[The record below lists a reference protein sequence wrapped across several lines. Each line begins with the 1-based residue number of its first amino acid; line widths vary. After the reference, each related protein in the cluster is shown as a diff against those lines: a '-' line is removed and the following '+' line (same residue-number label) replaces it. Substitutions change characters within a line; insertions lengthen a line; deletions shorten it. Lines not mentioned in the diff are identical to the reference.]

1 MLALL
6 DAASCA
12 ITVGLAVRSARRGGS
27 LRRLSASASG
37 LGSPLPRAPEHGDCV
52 YLDYQATTPVWPEVA
67 EAAAPYLQL
76 HWGNPSSGHAFGRPC
91 AAAVSSARGAV
102 ATLVRASP
110 SEILFTSCGSE
121 ADNHAIYGALAAEE
135 ARRRA
140 GATSKKLPHVVTSN
154 IEHPAIEECLKV
166 LEAEGRLR
174 ATYVPC
180 DGEGRVGA
188 DAVAAAVTKETIL
201 VTVMHSNNEVGAVQ
215 PVAAIAAAARAASV
229 AAGAPKGALLVHSDA
244 AQSIGKLA
252 IDVAAEGVDL
262 LTIVGHKFGAPKG
275 VAALYVRSGVGAA
288 GTFGKFVHGG
298 GQEAGRRAGTEC
310 VVLQVALGKAAEIA
324 TAELP
329 RTAAHMAAMRTL
341 LLELLTDGLGPEIVR
356 VNGPADAAHRLPN
369 TLSVGLVGVRSSE
382 LLATLSESVAASAGA
397 ACHTDHAA
405 VSAVLRAMEVPHA
418 QAVGTLRLSTGRHTT
433 EAEVRRAAA
442 LIIAEAKRQ
451 LKL

>member
-1 MLALL
+1 MTETKNATKIDKLVNFETNAVVRVSLHRAGSNSRPGIAVNFDAARPRDRRDNADCAPRRRSDCARVMLALL

-12 ITVGLAVRSARRGGS
+12 ITVGLAMRASRRGGS

-37 LGSPLPRAPEHGDCV
+37 LGSPLPRAPNHGDCV
-52 YLDYQATTPVWPEVA
+52 YLGYQATTPVWPEVA
-67 EAAAPYLQL
+67 EAAAPRLQL

-188 DAVAAAVTKETIL
+188 DAVAAAVTKRDDPRHGDALEQRGGRRPARRRDRRRRARR
-201 VTVMHSNNEVGAVQ
+201 VGRRRRAEGR
-215 PVAAIAAAARAASV
+215 AARALGRGAV
-229 AAGAPKGALLVHSDA
+229 DWQAGDRRRRRGRRPPHHRRPQVWR
-244 AQSIGKLA
+244 
-252 IDVAAEGVDL
+252 AEGRRR
-262 LTIVGHKFGAPKG
+262 
-275 VAALYVRSGVGAA
+275 ALRPQRRRRRRHVREVCARRRP
-288 GTFGKFVHGG
+288 
-298 GQEAGRRAGTEC
+298 GRRGGARAPSASC
-310 VVLQVALGKAAEIA
+310 CRWRSARR
-324 TAELP
+324 P
-329 RTAAHMAAMRTL
+329 RSPPPSCRARRRTW
-341 LLELLTDGLGPEIVR
+341 R
-356 VNGPADAAHRLPN
+356 RC
-369 TLSVGLVGVRSSE
+369 
-382 LLATLSESVAASAGA
+382 A
-397 ACHTDHAA
+397 ACC
-405 VSAVLRAMEVPHA
+405 S
-418 QAVGTLRLSTGRHTT
+418 SC
-433 EAEVRRAAA
+433 
-442 LIIAEAKRQ
+442 
-451 LKL
+451 